1 MSAAKSKF
9 VRLRNEDHQQLKQIA
24 ADTKQPIQ
32 AIVELAVSR
41 FLRKPARGAIAR
53 K

>member
-24 ADTKQPIQ
+24 TETRQPIQ

-41 FLRKPARGAIAR
+41 FLKKSARGAIAR